1 MRRIINSRRRFHRD
15 VLAHVQLREA
25 APLQAGGDLGRRRRR
40 RAPRQAGRGQ
50 AARPAGGGDAEA
62 AGGDNEGAPG
72 TAFNTFLIL
81 PLQVSLSTLDYVLF

>member
-62 AGGDNEGAPG
+62 AGGHHARAPG
-72 TAFNTFLIL
+72 MPFSVFLIHL
-81 PLQVSLSTLDYVLF
+81 LVISTF